1 MSQTLTTL
9 GDRTLGVV
17 SSSRKFMSIGL
28 GSLWVIDGA
37 LQLQPAMFTPSFPVN
52 VVGPA
57 LQSLPNPIYGYSLSI
72 LQTYIIPH
80 ISAWNIPFAFL
91 QLLIGVLILSNR
103 HKLRALGLALSLVW
117 SGFLWVFGEGLG
129 GIYASTMGGGV
140 FPGTPS
146 LLNGFPG
153 AALLYAWLSIILLL
167 PERMWRLEGVFS
179 PIRDGAAA
187 LFAVSTLV
195 QLSPL
200 MWTAYGQASIFTANL
215 DNLPPQLWFTVEGI
229 AHFSVSHPVTAN
241 TLEVLAEG
249 LAALGVWGV
258 TPKRWG
264 YIYATILLGFTWWFS
279 LGLGGLLTGLGTDPN
294 TPPLILLLMTPYIL
308 WCRQAQSN
316 QT

>member
-9 GDRTLGVV
+9 GDRTLRVV
-17 SSSRKFMSIGL
+17 SSSRKFMRIGL

-80 ISAWNIPFAFL
+80 ISTWNILFAFL
-91 QLLIGVLILSNR
+91 QLLIGILILSNR
-103 HKLRALGLALSLVW
+103 QTLRALGLALSLVW

-167 PERMWRLEGVFS
+167 PEHTWRLEGVFS
-179 PIRDGAAA
+179 PIRDGAAV
-187 LFAVSTLV
+187 LFAVSTVV

-215 DNLPPQLWFTVEGI
+215 DNLPTQLWFTVEGI
-229 AHFSVSHPVTAN
+229 AHFSVSNPVTAN
-241 TLEVLAEG
+241 TLEALAEG

-308 WCRQAQSN
+308 WCRQSQSN